1 MPENCDWHSIAHT
14 QLDSRLQRLEEGQ
27 NIIIA
32 KLAHKEGGFS
42 AVSAVWGAVC
52 GGLSALA
59 AAAAFIVK

>member
-1 MPENCDWHSIAHT
+1 MPENCDWHSIAHS
-14 QLDSRLQRLEEGQ
+14 QLDGRLQRLEEGQ

-52 GGLSALA
+52 GGLSVLA